1 MRRVPSVVWNDPVV
15 QEWAKVI
22 GEPGKSPGW
31 VVRDAGPIFE
41 GTFDPDRSS
50 GPFHFPEPF
59 DPAKR
64 QGMLDELLR
73 KGYEK
78 RGDKVYKSGEVT
90 PDKAEESDDRQ
101 ARSDF
106 LSDFIDSMGQ
116 DQADLSSVF
125 DTALNLGRGDRQDLS
140 RRGAEGIFRPR
151 GIG

>member
-1 MRRVPSVVWNDPVV
+1 
-15 QEWAKVI
+15 
-22 GEPGKSPGW
+22 
-31 VVRDAGPIFE
+31 
-41 GTFDPDRSS
+41 
-50 GPFHFPEPF
+50 
-59 DPAKR
+59 
-64 QGMLDELLR
+64 MLDELLR